1 MRAGALS
8 NRTIRLFA
16 YLRRPVK
23 PRVREG
29 QGRGVQWRHGLG
41 QDACQGRGRIAVQ
54 PEGTTRLPVS
64 GKGLG
69 EGRPCGS
76 RIVVSSPCQGKGGAG
91 AFNGGAGWVNM
102 RVRGDIRY

>member
-29 QGRGVQWRHGLG
+29 QGRGIQWRRGLG
-41 QDACQGRGRIAVQ
+41 QYACQGRHSLLSENYISTV
-54 PEGTTRLPVS
+54 
-64 GKGLG
+64 
-69 EGRPCGS
+69 
-76 RIVVSSPCQGKGGAG
+76 
-91 AFNGGAGWVNM
+91 
-102 RVRGDIRY
+102 